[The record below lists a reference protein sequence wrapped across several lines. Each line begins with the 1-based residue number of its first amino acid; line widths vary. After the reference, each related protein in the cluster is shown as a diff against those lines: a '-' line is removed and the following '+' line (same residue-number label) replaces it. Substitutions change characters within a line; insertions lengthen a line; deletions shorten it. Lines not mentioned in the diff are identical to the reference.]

1 VRRALLFDTL
11 EPMNSKIKLLVI
23 LGISVI
29 LLPILGIPRHIKDI
43 AFFIIGGVVII
54 VAYLLRHAIKTL
66 RLKLKRLEGQQGTL
80 IQ

>member
-1 VRRALLFDTL
+1 MRRALLFDTL

-23 LGISVI
+23 LGASIVV
-29 LLPILGIPRHIKDI
+29 LPLLGIPRHIKDI
-43 AFFIIGGVVII
+43 AFFIIGSIVII
-54 VAYLLRHAIKTL
+54 VAYVLRHAIKIL